1 MAEEK
6 LDDNFHEMS
15 VNLARHNLE
24 VTLKRFREDC
34 FRVAKLVA
42 QEVAA
47 GETTMDK
54 LREMDEF
61 VRNSY
66 TDDPR
71 RMAEW
76 EEIMRGFEFSE
87 DVIKGEE

>member
-6 LDDNFHEMS
+6 LDDKFFEVGRNM
-15 VNLARHNLE
+15 ARHNLE
-24 VTLKRFREDC
+24 VSLRRFKEEC

-42 QEVAA
+42 QEAA
-47 GETTMDK
+47 TGQATMDS
-54 LREMDEF
+54 LRQMDTF
-61 VRNSY
+61 VRSVY

-76 EEIMRGFEFSE
+76 EELTRGVDLSE
-87 DVIKGEE
+87 EEGGG